1 MLYNF
6 LNTNKNSHFFFLYG
20 LGALQIILYRY
31 LLIGL
36 PIEPISLAETLVMCL
51 LLLIN
56 ISTISFI
63 IRKNQLS
70 EGNLLVVFFWIVIS
84 MLFPE
89 IYKDYTVM
97 LANTC
102 ILFVILQI
110 MQSHN
115 ITDGRQVFFD
125 ISVLIFLAT
134 LFFLP
139 SLLAL
144 FLLWLQI
151 LTSPGKKFRNSLIP
165 LVVFVILFVILLA
178 ASLLLGWENQLF
190 LRFYYLPKFDI
201 SSFLQYKFLP
211 LLGILLINIMI
222 TSWLL
227 KKSYKRYYSGFFIS
241 LILVGIVGI
250 VLHENKNAVGWLYF
264 TFPTALSGMMI
275 IEGLKRHWLREAL
288 LWFFVLSLV
297 VILILGR
304 SYLL

>member
-1 MLYNF
+1 
-6 LNTNKNSHFFFLYG
+6 
-20 LGALQIILYRY
+20 
-31 LLIGL
+31 
-36 PIEPISLAETLVMCL
+36 MCL

-89 IYKDYTVM
+89 VYKDYTVM

-165 LVVFVILFVILLA
+165 LVVFAILFVILLA

-241 LILVGIVGI
+241 LILVGMVGI

-297 VILILGR
+297 GILILGR

>member
-89 IYKDYTVM
+89 VYKDYTVM

-102 ILFVILQI
+102 ILFVILQV

-125 ISVLIFLAT
+125 ISVLI
-134 LFFLP
+134 
-139 SLLAL
+139 SLLASAL
-144 FLLWLQI
+144 LALVTDIDLTREEISQFSHSFGSFCDTFRYFIGSVPASWLGKSAVPSFLL
-151 LTSPGKKFRNSLIP
+151 
-165 LVVFVILFVILLA
+165 
-178 ASLLLGWENQLF
+178 
-190 LRFYYLPKFDI
+190 
-201 SSFLQYKFLP
+201 
-211 LLGILLINIMI
+211 
-222 TSWLL
+222 
-227 KKSYKRYYSGFFIS
+227 
-241 LILVGIVGI
+241 
-250 VLHENKNAVGWLYF
+250 F
-264 TFPTALSGMMI
+264 T
-275 IEGLKRHWLREAL
+275 E
-288 LWFFVLSLV
+288 V
-297 VILILGR
+297 
-304 SYLL
+304 